1 MDEKDYKII
10 EVLKD
15 NADFPTR
22 KIAKKTL
29 LPITTVH
36 NRIRKLKQEKVIK
49 KFTVDLDHKKMGR
62 GLLVYVL
69 IDVDIPWLNQNK
81 VNQFDLV
88 KKIRSFYF
96 VDEVHVVTGGTDMVA
111 AIRVKNVEEFNKVL
125 LSKLQRIPGIQE
137 TTSLVVIDS

>member
-125 LSKLQRIPGIQE
+125 LSKLQRIPGIKE